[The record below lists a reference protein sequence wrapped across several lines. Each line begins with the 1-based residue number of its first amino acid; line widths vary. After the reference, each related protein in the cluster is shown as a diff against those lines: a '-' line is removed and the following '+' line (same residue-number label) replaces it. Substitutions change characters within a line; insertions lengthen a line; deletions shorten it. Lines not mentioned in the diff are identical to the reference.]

1 MFYHGMARVITS
13 DASTLLPALTLGKNE
28 LNSSFAKDTN
38 STRLSREN
46 FEDFQIHQWTNLSEE
61 LSHEDG
67 KRDAISSSEW
77 EAIKIFLSLHLIN
90 INVRQVL
97 PHGIPSIPT

>member
-1 MFYHGMARVITS
+1 MFYHGMARVITN
-13 DASTLLPALTLGKNE
+13 DASTLLPALTLGKHE

-38 STRLSREN
+38 SIRLSLEN
-46 FEDFQIHQWTNLSEE
+46 FEDFQIHLWTNLSEE

-77 EAIKIFLSLHLIN
+77 EAIKIF
-90 INVRQVL
+90 
-97 PHGIPSIPT
+97 